1 MNPYYPHLFTPLQIK
16 NTVFRNRIFSAPN
29 GTRFRRLEQERLFEA
44 HKAVGGAAQVTL
56 CESYVSD
63 DYIRQT
69 KEVVP
74 TLADKNDLLIWGEIA
89 NAIKFHGAVASVQL
103 HHAGPYAQKHYP
115 WSPDP
120 AGPCAFVREDGVH
133 VREMDEDMI
142 EQAVE
147 DYANAAAMAELA
159 GFESIMLH
167 CGHGWLIAQFL
178 SARTNRRT
186 DRYGGKLERRA
197 RFAIEVIDRI
207 RKKTGKDLIIEA
219 RVSGD
224 ELVPGGQGIDEI
236 REFARMIECKVDL
249 IHVSAGIHEIQ
260 DTLTRQFAHTMFTE
274 HGCNADL
281 AEAVKKAV
289 SIPVVTVGGINTP
302 ELAERILAEGKAD
315 VIAMAR
321 ALIADPEFPNKARR
335 GERAAIRPCL
345 RCNSCLNGCT
355 HRANFNCAVNP
366 QTGHEFLWLM
376 APKPTRSRKVVV
388 VGGGPG
394 GMQAAITASERGH
407 DVTLVEQSDSLG
419 GLLRISDG
427 DVLKD
432 DMKLYKDYLIAETTR
447 KVNRVLLRTKGTP
460 ELMNELKPDVILCAV
475 GSHPFF
481 PPIKGI
487 DGSNVTAAEEAF
499 RFPDKIGDRVIVL
512 GGGLVGCEAALFMA
526 HLGKKNICVIEVL
539 DRLADPVDWRHS
551 NPLLK
556 ALRADSR
563 VELMTET
570 VCTEITERGLRIRA
584 KDGAERFIEADTVI
598 CSTGLLSD
606 SDTVEALRWCAED
619 FYVIGDCYKPKK
631 IMDAVQRAFYMA
643 MDIL

>member
-1 MNPYYPHLFTPLQIK
+1 MNSFYPHLFTPLRIK
-16 NTVFRNRIFSAPN
+16 NTTFKNRIFSAPN

-44 HKAVGGAAQVTL
+44 HKAMGGAAQVTL

-63 DYIRQT
+63 DYLRQT

-89 NAIKFHGAVASVQL
+89 NAIRFHGAVPSVQL
-103 HHAGPYAQKHYP
+103 HHSGPYALKHYP

-142 EQAVE
+142 EQAIE

-186 DRYGGKLERRA
+186 DRWGGKLEHRA

-207 RKKTGKDLIIEA
+207 RRRTGKDLLIEA

-236 REFARMIECKVDL
+236 QEFARMIQDKVDL
-249 IHVSAGIHEIQ
+249 VHVSAGIHEIQ

-274 HGCNADL
+274 PGCNVYL

-289 SIPVVTVGGINTP
+289 KIPVVTVGGIHTP

-321 ALIADPEFPNKARR
+321 AIIADPEFPNKARR
-335 GERAAIRPCL
+335 GQRERIRPCL

-355 HRANFNCAVNP
+355 HKANFNCAVNP

-376 APKPTRSRKVVV
+376 TPKPTRSRNVTV

-407 DVTLVEQSDSLG
+407 NVTLVEQSDSLG
-419 GLLRISDG
+419 GLLRISDR
-427 DVLKD
+427 DELKK
-432 DMKLYKDYLIAETTR
+432 DMKAYKDYLIADTLR
-447 KVNRVLLRTKGTP
+447 KVKKVMLHTKGTP
-460 ELMNELKPDVILCAV
+460 ELMRELKPDAIMCAV
-475 GSHPFF
+475 GSRPFF
-481 PPIKGI
+481 PPIDGI
-487 DGSNVTAAEEAF
+487 GGENVLSAEDAF
-499 RFPDKIGDRVIVL
+499 RSPGKTGNRVVIL

-526 HLGKKNICVIEVL
+526 HLGKKNVYVVEML

-556 ALRADSR
+556 ALRADAR

-570 VCTEITERGLRIRA
+570 VCLEITARDVRVRTKAGGERR
-584 KDGAERFIEADTVI
+584 IEADTVI
-598 CSTGLLSD
+598 CSAGLLSD
-606 SDTVEALRWCAED
+606 IDTVEALRPCAED

-631 IMDAVQRAFYMA
+631 IMDAIQQAFYMA